1 MGRDDLTVPEAA
13 AELGTSPQ
21 TVRAL
26 LRKGDLGGRKE
37 PWGNR
42 YRWVTSRGDVDAFL
56 AVHGRLDGHR
66 RRRAPPVVV
75 AREEASRESPPPF
88 GADVST
94 EAPPEAIPSEAPSE
108 TPWLF
113 DPEPPPS
120 VPEPEH
126 SPTRPFVF
134 RPRGRATVVVVVLG
148 VPLLIAYGAARVL
161 PDALWFDELGQTAV
175 LRRVLAAQAEFSLVV
190 VVTVALFIGAN
201 LTAAL
206 RRTAPDLRRV
216 EALGIVGVSLVTGTL
231 FASATRGD
239 WQTYLL
245 WRHRQEFGVAD
256 PIHGKDVGYF
266 VFTLPF
272 ELLASGILLSLVAV
286 AAVFVA
292 LVYGARGAIG
302 WRPVHATFGAQLH
315 LAVLS
320 AIFLAVLA
328 WRFRLEQY
336 TLELGQPSPRDGQSF
351 SGAGYV
357 DVNVRLPGLDV
368 LTFLAVVLAL
378 GCLAAPLVARAGS
391 ARAAKWFVA
400 VPVTMLLVAIALVG
414 ALIPALVQR
423 FSVDPNPLL
432 SEQPYLERSIAA
444 TRTGL
449 GLNAIDVE
457 AYSPTGSVSAADY
470 AQLRKRLRNVLIW
483 DDSLLEARMRQLVT
497 DTPYYSPQESA
508 IDVVRA
514 DGRLQPTVVSARE
527 LDLGPVGEGAE
538 SWISH
543 RLAYTHGLGLIR
555 FSGTEI
561 TQNRQPHVLDPSL
574 QVDEPRI
581 YFGNE
586 PGMPEGMAAD
596 EDEEEEGAEE
606 GEGPPRTV
614 PRSGRRTAESP
625 WVLVN
630 TRRPEVD
637 LPASAGAPP
646 VAYHYD
652 GPAGVELSSWVHRAV
667 FALALGS
674 KELLLSDDITPESR
688 ILLHRDVHD
697 RLRTLAPFIQWDSH
711 AVPLT
716 SDGKIV
722 FVVDGYTTSENYP
735 YAESVDLGGTSTS
748 YARASVRATVDAFS
762 GAVDLYLTD
771 PSEPIARA
779 WAEIFP
785 TLFRAADE
793 MPADLR
799 DRLRYPAD
807 LFDAQATAYET
818 FHATRPD
825 LFVSDADAWSRPI
838 GLAGPLEVAGG
849 VDFDESDEDDLRL
862 TMQPGYKFIPPPGGT
877 RPQLVLQ
884 TYYVPR
890 RGQNLVANLSGW
902 IDEHGRVR
910 LASGYLPRD
919 PVTLG
924 PAQVSRLVFA
934 TPRVSNLLGLR
945 NLEIRDLDKSSI
957 DAVLLGVPRLL
968 FLPEGIIQIQS
979 LYEGSRGQGAARL
992 IGVTAFLNGRAGF
1005 GVDIESAVRQALNEP
1020 PRIVVRAPTEP
1031 VVVGKPVELSFHVAS
1046 AKREIL
1052 TLTSESGNQ
1061 RARMEITSGRG
1072 SVRWVPSRV
1081 GAFRFRVD
1089 VTGLDGTVASDSVAF
1104 RVLSAAPRVRVID
1117 KPTRAV
1123 VGEPLLVS
1131 FEVRN
1136 ALDATAKVSTLS
1148 GVEFVRR
1155 YVIRDGSALVEWTPE
1170 APGEAVLL
1178 ITAHGRQGQIV
1189 QKRVRIEVVPSPEVP
1204 PPPTVAILQL
1214 PEELTVGVP
1223 SEFAF
1228 SADGC
1233 REAVAR
1239 IEGPGDEVRL
1249 WRFTCPA
1256 SRATF
1261 TWTPT
1266 GPGAHR
1272 LIVIAKARA
1281 NETLT
1286 TVVLSIQDP

>member
-1 MGRDDLTVPEAA
+1 M
-13 AELGTSPQ
+13 
-21 TVRAL
+21 
-26 LRKGDLGGRKE
+26 
-37 PWGNR
+37 
-42 YRWVTSRGDVDAFL
+42 
-56 AVHGRLDGHR
+56 
-66 RRRAPPVVV
+66 
-75 AREEASRESPPPF
+75 
-88 GADVST
+88 
-94 EAPPEAIPSEAPSE
+94 
-108 TPWLF
+108 
-113 DPEPPPS
+113 
-120 VPEPEH
+120 
-126 SPTRPFVF
+126 
-134 RPRGRATVVVVVLG
+134 
-148 VPLLIAYGAARVL
+148 
-161 PDALWFDELGQTAV
+161 
-175 LRRVLAAQAEFSLVV
+175 
-190 VVTVALFIGAN
+190 
-201 LTAAL
+201 
-206 RRTAPDLRRV
+206 
-216 EALGIVGVSLVTGTL
+216 
-231 FASATRGD
+231 
-239 WQTYLL
+239 
-245 WRHRQEFGVAD
+245 
-256 PIHGKDVGYF
+256 
-266 VFTLPF
+266 
-272 ELLASGILLSLVAV
+272 
-286 AAVFVA
+286 A

-315 LAVLS
+315 LAVLA

-336 TLELGQPSPRDGQSF
+336 ALELGQPSPRDGQSF

-391 ARAAKWFVA
+391 VRAAKWFVA
-400 VPVTMLLVAIALVG
+400 VPVTLLLVAVALVG

-423 FSVDPNPLL
+423 FAVDPNPLL

-457 AYSPTGSVSAADY
+457 AYSPTGNISAADY
-470 AQLRKRLRNVLIW
+470 PLLKKRLRNVLIW

-508 IDVVRA
+508 IDIVRA
-514 DGRLQPTVVSARE
+514 DGRLRPTVVSARE

-561 TQNRQPHVLDPSL
+561 TQNRQPRELDPSL

-586 PGMPEGMAAD
+586 PGMPGSTGAD
-596 EDEEEEGAEE
+596 ENADEEEEESGE
-606 GEGPPRTV
+606 GEDPPRAA
-614 PRSGRRTAESP
+614 PQSGRRTAESP

-637 LPASAGAPP
+637 LPASANAPP
-646 VAYHYD
+646 VPYHYD
-652 GPAGVELSSWVHRAV
+652 GPAGVELSSWVRRAV

-674 KELLLSDDITPESR
+674 KELLLSDDITSDSR

-716 SDGKIV
+716 SEGRIV

-735 YAESVDLGGTSTS
+735 YAESVDLGGTSTT

-762 GAVDLYLTD
+762 GAVDLYLMD

-793 MPADLR
+793 MPADLG

-807 LFDAQATAYET
+807 LFATQATAYET
-818 FHATRPD
+818 FHTTRPD

-902 IDEHGRVR
+902 IDEQGRVR
-910 LASGYLPRD
+910 LASAYLPRD

-968 FLPEGIIQIQS
+968 FLPEGTIQIQS
-979 LYEGSRGQGAARL
+979 LYEGSRGLGAARL

-1020 PRIVVRAPTEP
+1020 PRVVVRAPTEP
-1031 VVVGKPVELSFHVAS
+1031 VVVGEPVELSFHVAS

-1052 TLTSESGNQ
+1052 TLTSEGGKQ
-1061 RARMEITSGRG
+1061 RGRMEISSGRG
-1072 SVRWVPSRV
+1072 SVRWVPPRA
-1081 GAFRFRVD
+1081 GEFRFRVD
-1089 VTGLDGTVASDSVAF
+1089 VTGLDGTVTSDSVAF
-1104 RVLSAAPRVRVID
+1104 RVLSAAPTVRMID
-1117 KPTRAV
+1117 RPTRAV
-1123 VGEPLLVS
+1123 VGEPLLVK
-1131 FEVRN
+1131 FEVRH
-1136 ALDATAKVSTLS
+1136 ALDATAKVSTVS
-1148 GVEFVRR
+1148 GVEFTRR
-1155 YVIRDGSALVEWTPE
+1155 YVIRDGTAVVEWTPE

-1178 ITAHGRQGQIV
+1178 VTAHGRQGQIV
-1189 QKRVRIEVVPSPEVP
+1189 QKRARIDVAPSPETR

-1249 WRFTCPA
+1249 WRFPCPA
-1256 SRATF
+1256 SRASF

-1272 LIVIAKARA
+1272 LIVIAKASA

-1286 TVVLSIQDP
+1286 TVVLSVQDP